1 VIVLRVVAAL
11 YALSGLWCLFQSETA
26 AAYVGYGASSSVA
39 AAEFFTVYG
48 GIQLGLGL
56 AMWLGA
62 KIERYQEA
70 TLFFAMVFSL
80 VLVTARLISFVVY
93 PNALDHMGAWVMAE
107 LEAVIAISLV
117 IAHIKAGRRE
127 QSLHGSAI

>member
-1 VIVLRVVAAL
+1 MIVLRVVAAL
-11 YALSGLWCLFQSETA
+11 YVLSGLWCLFQPEAA
-26 AAYVGYGASSSVA
+26 AAYVGYGASSAVA

-62 KIERYQEA
+62 QKERYQEA
-70 TLFFAMVFSL
+70 TLFLAMVFSL
-80 VLVTARLISFVVY
+80 VLITARVISFVVY
-93 PNALDHMGAWVMAE
+93 PNALDHVGAWIMAE

-117 IAHIKAGRRE
+117 IAFFRTYRRE
-127 QSLHGSAI
+127 QSLRSSAV